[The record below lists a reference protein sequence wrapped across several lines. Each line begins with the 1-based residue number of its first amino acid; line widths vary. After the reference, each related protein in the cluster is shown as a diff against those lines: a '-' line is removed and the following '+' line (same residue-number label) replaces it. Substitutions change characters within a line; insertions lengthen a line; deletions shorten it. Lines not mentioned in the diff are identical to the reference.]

1 MVVVFVWAAWLL
13 LRNASRRRASLTA
26 LLLLAVVLA
35 PIQLATGYSLA
46 SVVAPYAIDCISCLA
61 YLATMIAVWRKSRL
75 VSVLGLAMPV
85 MGLIAAGPGL
95 LLVLS
100 LRTSR
105 FFPVAEG
112 RISPTASYRIFQR
125 YSIWGGT
132 PYFGYVIY
140 KNPRWFPLV
149 EKEVTLGAMPCGNGL
164 NDAAIGRGRDE
175 TVVLITCRNPGTGD
189 QPMEI
194 PLR

>member
-1 MVVVFVWAAWLL
+1 MVVFVRAAWLL
-13 LRNASRRRASLTA
+13 LRNAPRQKAGLRA

-46 SVVAPYAIDCISCLA
+46 NVVAPYAIDSISCLA

-75 VSVLGLAMPV
+75 VSLLGLAIPV
-85 MGLIAAGPGL
+85 IGLIAAGPGL

-105 FFPVAEG
+105 FFPVTEG
-112 RISPTASYRIFQR
+112 RISPTASYRVFQR

-132 PYFGYVIY
+132 PYYGFVIE
-140 KNPRWFPLV
+140 KNPRWFPLI
-149 EKEVTLGAMPCGNGL
+149 EKEAALGALPCGEL
-164 NDAAIGRGRDE
+164 RDAVIGPGRDE
-175 TVVLITCRNPGTGD
+175 HVVQITCRNAGPGD
-189 QPMEI
+189 RPVEV

>member
-1 MVVVFVWAAWLL
+1 VVVFIRGAWLL
-13 LRNASRRRASLTA
+13 LRNASRRRAGLTA

-46 SVVAPYAIDCISCLA
+46 SVVAPLAIDGISFLA

-75 VSVLGLAMPV
+75 VSVLGLAIPV
-85 MGLIAAGPGL
+85 IGLIAAGPGL

-105 FFPVAEG
+105 YFPVAEG

-132 PYFGYVIY
+132 PYYGFTIY
-140 KNPRWFPLV
+140 RNPRWFPV
-149 EKEVTLGAMPCGNGL
+149 IEKEAARGATPCGNEL
-164 NDAAIGRGRDE
+164 HDTTIGAGQE
-175 TVVLITCRNPGTGD
+175 ENVVVVTCRSAGPGN
-189 QPMEI
+189 QQAEI